1 MGAAS
6 TSRAGAPCAPKSI
19 RRVRTDI
26 HPPFWSQTQ
35 PPERLTRAANAR
47 STRQFTGEIRMG
59 QNGEESPLGRATRR
73 LNAALDTLEAAVNRR
88 HEEDRQRD
96 ALEAQLQAFG
106 SDRSR
111 LAAELDQVRARSTD
125 LEAANREVSR
135 RLDRAADTIRTVL
148 AGNDR

>member
-1 MGAAS
+1 M
-6 TSRAGAPCAPKSI
+6 RP
-19 RRVRTDI
+19 
-26 HPPFWSQTQ
+26 
-35 PPERLTRAANAR
+35 
-47 STRQFTGEIRMG
+47 
-59 QNGEESPLGRATRR
+59 NGDESPLQRAMRR
-73 LNAALDTLEAAVNRR
+73 MTSALDTLEAAVNRR

-148 AGNDR
+148 AGQER